1 VNRTPGAVDVLAD
14 EGLQEQVI
22 TTIADEPDIATQVS
36 GQTR

>member
-1 VNRTPGAVDVLAD
+1 MLAD
-14 EGLQEQVI
+14 EGLPEQVI